1 MSRFISGSVNW
12 LRRSFSEHDGGLNSN
27 SRNDSNSAN
36 SNNNNNGKCEKLKRF
51 ANSFD
56 VENLLLEDSSTPNL
70 IGGPS
75 HVLTDVNLLIPLS
88 NYFPSRILG
97 ADWILNFSTA
107 QDGFSLGSLYRRL
120 AQGRVDSPALLAILD
135 TEGTAFGALV
145 SEPFR
150 VQEAFYG
157 TGQSFLFRLKPDFQV
172 WPWST
177 DNDFFISCS
186 SNSLRI
192 GAGDGHFGISIDE
205 DLNMGRTQRCAT
217 YNNDPLVE
225 SEDFVIKSLEIWTF
239 SS

>member
-36 SNNNNNGKCEKLKRF
+36 K
-51 ANSFD
+51 
-56 VENLLLEDSSTPNL
+56 NLLLEDSSTPNL

-120 AQGRVDSPALLAILD
+120 AQGRCKR
-135 TEGTAFGALV
+135 
-145 SEPFR
+145 PFMVQVR
-150 VQEAFYG
+150 V
-157 TGQSFLFRLKPDFQV
+157 FLFRLKPDFQV

-186 SNSLRI
+186 SNLLRI

-205 DLNMGRTQRCAT
+205 DLNMGKNPALCHLQQ
-217 YNNDPLVE
+217 
-225 SEDFVIKSLEIWTF
+225 
-239 SS
+239 

>member
-135 TEGTAFGALV
+135 TEGTCLWCSRLGTISSARGLLWYR
-145 SEPFR
+145 SE
-150 VQEAFYG
+150 
-157 TGQSFLFRLKPDFQV
+157 
-172 WPWST
+172 
-177 DNDFFISCS
+177 FFIPFEAGFP
-186 SNSLRI
+186 SL
-192 GAGDGHFGISIDE
+192 A
-205 DLNMGRTQRCAT
+205 
-217 YNNDPLVE
+217 
-225 SEDFVIKSLEIWTF
+225 LEYR
-239 SS
+239 